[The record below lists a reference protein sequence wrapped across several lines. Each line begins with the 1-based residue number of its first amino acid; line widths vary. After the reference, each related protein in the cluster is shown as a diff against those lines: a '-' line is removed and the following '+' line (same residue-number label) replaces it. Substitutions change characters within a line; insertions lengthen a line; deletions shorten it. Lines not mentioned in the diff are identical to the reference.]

1 MKHSRRQHSSQSCQF
16 VQIPYMI
23 HLFMYFLQCVH
34 TTCVQLHNHNMNM
47 QIHAHVRR
55 TRRRSRRR
63 RSSTH
68 FDGKEQQT
76 EDASSGCFVCFVC
89 LGSMSIIRAT
99 GPGETPG
106 DTCHC
111 NYLQLH
117 PLIAQPPNQRPSL
130 PDLARVSFTLCYP
143 QVQQLTEQP
152 AIDYGF
158 IASSP
163 HRQPRHLGCVFGVVQ
178 VQTHPFP
185 PFLTQLLTSHANLTH
200 AQVQKYKKKQ
210 EKRSKQKRLLNLPTS
225 QFQSLVNVAQS
236 NPVRETCE

>member
-1 MKHSRRQHSSQSCQF
+1 MQYETFEATTFIAIMPICSDSLHDTPIY
-16 VQIPYMI
+16 V
-23 HLFMYFLQCVH
+23 FL
-34 TTCVQLHNHNMNM
+34 TCVQLHNHNMNM

-55 TRRRSRRR
+55 TRRRSRGR

-200 AQVQKYKKKQ
+200 AQVQKYKKNKKKGQ
-210 EKRSKQKRLLNLPTS
+210 NKSVSWTCQLLSFRALST
-225 QFQSLVNVAQS
+225 
-236 NPVRETCE
+236 